1 MIDHA
6 LAYAAGLP
14 VFPCHSITATGA
26 CTCGKNCCYFAQK
39 KKSWE
44 EKAGEINRKM

>member
-1 MIDHA
+1 MKPVYSVMIRRGDAEHV
-6 LAYAAGLP
+6 LN
-14 VFPCHSITATGA
+14 FPFTSRR
-26 CTCGKNCCYFAQK
+26 CYFAQK